1 MTRTMQQLSHFGVP
15 DGTGTDGIAVD
26 TEVIVYD
33 LRGLWLL
40 FDLALDET
48 ARDAHFEALF
58 DGIDVPADP
67 DAALLRRVHGHV
79 IGNETLSDED
89 RAAVDPIF
97 PLTVALTVADGPLT
111 VDKPYDLSTTDGT
124 PRVVSFTDVTL
135 QQGGYFTCYATP
147 LLFSCDTLTR
157 TGDTGGTMADFTI
170 AGRAGAPRSTPE
182 QPKAATQAS
191 SGGKGECSSAGI
203 AGKGGGKGD
212 PGAIG
217 TKGVDGEHG
226 NAGIPSMAAT
236 IKISKTLTV
245 AKSLTM
251 FTQSG
256 PGGKGGDGGQG
267 GNGQQG
273 GNGGDGVTCGCTGNS
288 GGPGGDG
295 GKGGPGGRAGDGG
308 NGVDTDA
315 NIAVFVPTGAD
326 VSKVS
331 WVPAPALPG
340 QPGAYGPGG
349 AGGKGGGGSSGGK
362 DNSGA
367 GGGGDGGPGDPGG
380 RGEPGKITGKAASV
394 DVQPL

>member
-1 MTRTMQQLSHFGVP
+1 MEQLSHFGVP
-15 DGTGTDGIAVD
+15 DSVGTDGLAVD

-33 LRGLWLL
+33 LDGLRLL
-40 FDLALDET
+40 FDMALDEG
-48 ARDAHFEALF
+48 ARDAHFKAMF
-58 DGIDVPADP
+58 DGIDAPDDP
-67 DAALLRRVHGHV
+67 DLALLRRVHGHV

-97 PLTVALTVADGPLT
+97 PITVALMVADGPLT
-111 VDKPYDLSTTDGT
+111 VDKHHDLSTTDGT

-135 QQGGYFTCYATP
+135 VQGGYFTCYATP
-147 LLFSCDTLTR
+147 LAFSCETLTR
-157 TGDTGGTMADFTI
+157 TGDTGGTTADFTI
-170 AGRAGAPRSTPE
+170 AGRTGAAQPTPDK
-182 QPKAATQAS
+182 PSAATQAS

-212 PGAIG
+212 PGAPG
-217 TKGVDGEHG
+217 TKGTDGARANDG
-226 NAGIPSMAAT
+226 SPSLAAT
-236 IKISKTLTV
+236 IKIGRTLTV
-245 AKSLTM
+245 AKPLTIV
-251 FTQSG
+251 TQSG
-256 PGGKGGDGGQG
+256 SGGRGGDGGPG
-267 GNGQQG
+267 GDGQRG

-308 NGVDTDA
+308 NGVDADA
-315 NIAVFVPTGAD
+315 NISVFVPTHDD
-326 VSKVS
+326 VTKVTPLYA
-331 WVPAPALPG
+331 PAPPG

-349 AGGKGGGGSSGGK
+349 TGGKGGGGSSGGK

-380 RGEPGKITGKAASV
+380 RGDPGKVTGKAATI